1 MSSHSEIGHHAATLA
16 ALGGGVGRWTS
27 HGTFTI
33 KGMTP
38 RSGFTPDEARAA
50 GERIGIDWG
59 SAPFDLEQ
67 FRMGMDVE
75 LEHGARDPQTNVTG
89 DDVIMTAKIAR
100 AHLNEFPDYY
110 TRLAKM
116 EAEAEAEANG
126 NAQGE

>member
-1 MSSHSEIGHHAATLA
+1 MG
-16 ALGGGVGRWTS
+16 ALRPEAVASGGMGRWANR
-27 HGTFTI
+27 GTPAGPLPLRHDF
-33 KGMTP
+33 P
-38 RSGFTPDEARAA
+38 LQLTPDEARAA

-75 LEHGARDPQTNVTG
+75 LEHGARDPQTNVT
-89 DDVIMTAKIAR
+89 DDDLIMTAKIAR